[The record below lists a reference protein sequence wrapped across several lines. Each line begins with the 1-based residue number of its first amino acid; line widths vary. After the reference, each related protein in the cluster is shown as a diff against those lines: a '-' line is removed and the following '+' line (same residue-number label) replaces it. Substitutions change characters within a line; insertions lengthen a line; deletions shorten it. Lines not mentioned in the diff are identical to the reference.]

1 MESLNRLGLP
11 DNGPG
16 SLAGLGR
23 RIAAFSLDYFASM
36 TVAHLLDRNIDPLGN
51 SFRILTLEVMFAQ
64 MVLLTL
70 LTGSSF
76 GQRLL
81 GMQVTKLDLSRV
93 DALRVIART
102 ALIFLVIPAVV
113 WDRDT
118 RGLHDRL
125 LGTVVVR
132 TR

>member
-11 DNGPG
+11 DNVPG

-36 TVAHLLDRNIDPLGN
+36 AVAHLLDRNIDPLGN

-64 MVLLTL
+64 MVLLTS

>member
-1 MESLNRLGLP
+1 MEPLNRLVLP
-11 DNGPG
+11 EIGPG
-16 SLAGLGR
+16 SVAGLGR
-23 RIAAFSLDYFASM
+23 RIAAFFLDYFASM
-36 TVAHLLDRNIDPLGN
+36 AVAHLVGQGLDPLSN

-64 MVLLTL
+64 IALLTA

-76 GQRLL
+76 GQRIL
-81 GMQVTKLDLSRV
+81 GIQVSRLDLTRV

-102 ALIFLVIPAVV
+102 IMIFLVIPAVI

-125 LGTVVVR
+125 LGTVVVQSR
-132 TR
+132 

>member
-1 MESLNRLGLP
+1 MEPLNRLGLP
-11 DNGPG
+11 ENGPG

-23 RIAAFSLDYFASM
+23 RIVAFFLDYFASM
-36 TVAHLLDRNIDPLGN
+36 AVAHLIDGGLSPLSN
-51 SFRILTLEVMFAQ
+51 PFRILTLEVMFAQ
-64 MVLLTL
+64 MALLTA

-102 ALIFLVIPAVV
+102 AMIFLVIPAVV

-118 RGLHDRL
+118 RGLHDKV

>member
-1 MESLNRLGLP
+1 MEPLNRLGLP
-11 DNGPG
+11 ENGPG

-23 RIAAFSLDYFASM
+23 RATAFSLDYFASM
-36 TVAHLLDRNIDPLGN
+36 AVAHLIGGNIDPLGN

-64 MVLLTL
+64 MVLLTA

-76 GQRLL
+76 GQRLF
-81 GMQVTKLDLSRV
+81 GMQVSRLDLTRV
-93 DALRVIART
+93 NTLRVIARI

-113 WDRDT
+113 WDKDN

-132 TR
+132 SR

>member
-1 MESLNRLGLP
+1 MEPLNRLGLP
-11 DNGPG
+11 EIGPG
-16 SLAGLGR
+16 SVAGLGR
-23 RIAAFSLDYFASM
+23 RIAAFFLDYFASM
-36 TVAHLLDRNIDPLGN
+36 AVAHLIGQDMDPLSN
-51 SFRILTLEVMFAQ
+51 QFRVLTLEIMFAQ
-64 MVLLTL
+64 VVLLTT

-81 GMQVTKLDLSRV
+81 GMQVAKLDLSRI
-93 DALRVIART
+93 DPLRVIART
-102 ALIFLVIPAVV
+102 AMIFLVIPAAV

-118 RGLHDRL
+118 RGLHDKA

>member
-102 ALIFLVIPAVV
+102 ALIFLVIPSVV

>member
-1 MESLNRLGLP
+1 MEPLNRLGLP
-11 DNGPG
+11 ESGAG

-23 RIAAFSLDYFASM
+23 RIVAFSMDYFASM
-36 TVAHLLDRNIDPLGN
+36 AVAHLIAGSLDPLSN
-51 SFRILTLEVMFAQ
+51 QFRFLTLEVMFAQ
-64 MVLLTL
+64 MVLLTA

-81 GMQVTKLDLSRV
+81 GMQITKLDLTRV
-93 DALRVIART
+93 DPLRVIART
-102 ALIFLVIPAVV
+102 AMIFLVIPAVV

>member
-1 MESLNRLGLP
+1 MEPLNRLGLP
-11 DNGPG
+11 ESGAG

-23 RIAAFSLDYFASM
+23 RIVAFSLDYFASM
-36 TVAHLLDRNIDPLGN
+36 AVTHLIAGGLDPLSN
-51 SFRILTLEVMFAQ
+51 QFRFLTLEVMFAQ
-64 MVLLTL
+64 IALLTA

-76 GQRLL
+76 GQRVL
-81 GMQVTKLDLSRV
+81 GIQIAKLDLTRV
-93 DALRVIART
+93 HPLRVIART
-102 ALIFLVIPAVV
+102 AMIFLVIPAVV

>member
-1 MESLNRLGLP
+1 MEPLNRLGLP
-11 DNGPG
+11 ENGPG

-23 RIAAFSLDYFASM
+23 RIMAFFLDYFASM
-36 TVAHLLDRNIDPLGN
+36 AVAHLIVGSLDPLSN
-51 SFRILTLEVMFAQ
+51 QFRFLTLEVMFAQ
-64 MVLLTL
+64 VVLLTS
-70 LTGSSF
+70 LTGASF
-76 GQRLL
+76 GQRLF
-81 GMQVTKLDLSRV
+81 GIQVVRLDLSRV

-102 ALIFLVIPAVV
+102 VMIFLVIPAVV

-132 TR
+132 AR

>member
-36 TVAHLLDRNIDPLGN
+36 AVAHLLDRNIDPLGN

-64 MVLLTL
+64 MVLLTS

>member
-1 MESLNRLGLP
+1 MEPLNRLGLP
-11 DNGPG
+11 EIGPG
-16 SLAGLGR
+16 SVAGLGR
-23 RIAAFSLDYFASM
+23 RIAAFFLDYFASM
-36 TVAHLLDRNIDPLGN
+36 AVAHLIGQDMDPLSN
-51 SFRILTLEVMFAQ
+51 QFRVLTLEIMFAQ
-64 MVLLTL
+64 IVLLTA

-81 GMQVTKLDLSRV
+81 GMQVSRLDLTRADV
-93 DALRVIART
+93 LRVIART
-102 ALIFLVIPAVV
+102 LMIFMVIPAVI

-118 RGLHDRL
+118 RGLHDKA

>member
-1 MESLNRLGLP
+1 MEPLNRLGLP
-11 DNGPG
+11 ENGPG
-16 SLAGLGR
+16 SVSGLGR
-23 RIAAFSLDYFASM
+23 RILAFFVDYFASM
-36 TVAHLLDRNIDPLGN
+36 AVAHLIGADLDPLSN
-51 SFRILTLEVMFAQ
+51 PFRILTLEVMFAEIA
-64 MVLLTL
+64 LLTA

-81 GMQVTKLDLSRV
+81 GIQVAKLDLTRV
-93 DALRVIART
+93 DPVRVIART
-102 ALIFLVIPAVV
+102 AMIFLVVPAAI

>member
-1 MESLNRLGLP
+1 MEPLNRLGLP
-11 DNGPG
+11 ENGPG

-23 RIAAFSLDYFASM
+23 RIAAFFLDYFASM
-36 TVAHLLDRNIDPLGN
+36 AVAHLIAGDIDPLGN

-64 MVLLTL
+64 IVLLTA

-81 GMQVTKLDLSRV
+81 GIQVSKLDLTRV
-93 DALRVIART
+93 DAMRVIART

>member
-1 MESLNRLGLP
+1 MEPLNRLGLP
-11 DNGPG
+11 ESGPG
-16 SLAGLGR
+16 SVAGLGR
-23 RIAAFSLDYFASM
+23 RIAAFFVDYFASM
-36 TVAHLLDRNIDPLGN
+36 AVAHLIDGGLAPLSN
-51 SFRILTLEVMFAQ
+51 PFRILTLELMFAEI
-64 MVLLTL
+64 VLLTA

-81 GMQVTKLDLSRV
+81 GIQIAKLDLTRV
-93 DALRVIART
+93 DPLRVIART
-102 ALIFLVIPAVV
+102 AMIFLVIPAVV

-118 RGLHDRL
+118 RGLHDKV

>member
-36 TVAHLLDRNIDPLGN
+36 AVAHLLDRNYDPLGN

-64 MVLLTL
+64 MVLLTS

>member
-1 MESLNRLGLP
+1 MEPLNRLGLP
-11 DNGPG
+11 EIGPG
-16 SLAGLGR
+16 SVAGLGR
-23 RIAAFSLDYFASM
+23 RILAFSLDYYASM
-36 TVAHLLDRNIDPLGN
+36 AVAHLIGPDLDPLGN
-51 SFRILTLEVMFAQ
+51 SFQFLTLEVMFAQ
-64 MVLLTL
+64 MVLLTA

-76 GQRLL
+76 GQRIL
-81 GMQVTKLDLSRV
+81 GMQVVRLDLSRV

-102 ALIFLVIPAVV
+102 AMIFLVIPAVV

-132 TR
+132 AR

>member
-1 MESLNRLGLP
+1 MEPLNRLGLP
-11 DNGPG
+11 EIGPG
-16 SLAGLGR
+16 SVAGLGR
-23 RIAAFSLDYFASM
+23 RIAAFFLDYFASM
-36 TVAHLLDRNIDPLGN
+36 AVAHLIGQDMDPLSN
-51 SFRILTLEVMFAQ
+51 QFRVLTLEIMFAQ
-64 MVLLTL
+64 IVLLTA

-81 GMQVTKLDLSRV
+81 GMQVSRLDLTRV
-93 DALRVIART
+93 DVLRVIART
-102 ALIFLVIPAVV
+102 LMIFLVIPAVV

-118 RGLHDRL
+118 RGLHDKA

>member
-1 MESLNRLGLP
+1 MEPLNRLGLP
-11 DNGPG
+11 EIGPG
-16 SLAGLGR
+16 SVAGLGR
-23 RIAAFSLDYFASM
+23 RIAAFFLDYFASM
-36 TVAHLLDRNIDPLGN
+36 AVAHLIGQDMDPLSN
-51 SFRILTLEVMFAQ
+51 QFRVLTLEIMFAQ
-64 MVLLTL
+64 IVLLTA

-81 GMQVTKLDLSRV
+81 GMQVSRLDLTRV
-93 DALRVIART
+93 DVLRVIART
-102 ALIFLVIPAVV
+102 LMIFMVIPAVV

-118 RGLHDRL
+118 RGLHDKA

>member
-1 MESLNRLGLP
+1 MEPLNRLGLP
-11 DNGPG
+11 ESGAG

-23 RIAAFSLDYFASM
+23 RIVAFSLDYFASM
-36 TVAHLLDRNIDPLGN
+36 AVAHLIAGSLDPLSN
-51 SFRILTLEVMFAQ
+51 QFRFLTLEVMFAQ
-64 MVLLTL
+64 IALLTA

-76 GQRLL
+76 GQRVL
-81 GMQVTKLDLSRV
+81 GIQIAKLDLTRV
-93 DALRVIART
+93 DPLRVIART
-102 ALIFLVIPAVV
+102 AMIFLVIPAVV

>member
-1 MESLNRLGLP
+1 MEPLNRLGLP
-11 DNGPG
+11 ESGAG
-16 SLAGLGR
+16 SLAGLSR
-23 RIAAFSLDYFASM
+23 RIVAFSLDYFASM
-36 TVAHLLDRNIDPLGN
+36 AVAHLIAGSLDPLSN
-51 SFRILTLEVMFAQ
+51 QFRFLTLEVMFAQ
-64 MVLLTL
+64 IALLTA

-76 GQRLL
+76 GQRVL
-81 GMQVTKLDLSRV
+81 GIQIATLDLTRV
-93 DALRVIART
+93 DPLRVIART
-102 ALIFLVIPAVV
+102 AMIFLVIPAVV